1 MIRLAA
7 QSFSLTLTQTRRS
20 PYNRNCRT
28 QRVRK
33 ISGYWGFH
41 PKYVGLLVVSDD
53 IAEYQSINAVS
64 DDELRTGLVLSQAC
78 RMSIDNTTN
87 AFKPVG

>member
-1 MIRLAA
+1 
-7 QSFSLTLTQTRRS
+7 
-20 PYNRNCRT
+20 
-28 QRVRK
+28 
-33 ISGYWGFH
+33 
-41 PKYVGLLVVSDD
+41 VVSDD